1 MIHKRLKEYT
11 SYHYQAYFLS
21 QNKLQVFGTFIRAVT
36 SSSFSAGPWRE
47 CADCRWYPHLAS
59 PVFKGNKMKRGG
71 RRLTRSY
78 GPQSLDV
85 LISLQLLVQSFASKL
100 GPIHIFP
107 QSLHV
112 LHSIL
117 CWRCSSPLLHIHFL
131 ITALARCGVWSLSS
145 LLSSAAY
152 SLEFSWRA
160 PPAAPALVASA
171 SWNFSMLGF
180 LLRAISQL
188 GTLAS

>member
-1 MIHKRLKEYT
+1 
-11 SYHYQAYFLS
+11 
-21 QNKLQVFGTFIRAVT
+21 
-36 SSSFSAGPWRE
+36 
-47 CADCRWYPHLAS
+47 
-59 PVFKGNKMKRGG
+59 MKRGG

-85 LISLQLLVQSFASKL
+85 ISLQLLVQSFASKL

-107 QSLHV
+107 QSLHSV
-112 LHSIL
+112 LKM
-117 CWRCSSPLLHIHFL
+117 
-131 ITALARCGVWSLSS
+131 